1 MCYKKIHIYN
11 SKKSEKQY
19 MKKIGSS
26 TETEIITKEQ
36 REIWKLKNTVSAM
49 KNIIKVVNIDLIRE
63 ESVNVKT
70 NHLKLSST

>member
-1 MCYKKIHIYN
+1 
-11 SKKSEKQY
+11 

-36 REIWKLKNTVSAM
+36 REIWKLKNTMSAM

-70 NHLKLSST
+70 NHLKLPST